1 MTRGWGGDRTLAMY
15 RKPGAWA
22 RGPGVPGSP
31 RGSVG
36 RLAGSPAD
44 RARVPR
50 STVSEAETKSGADEF
65 SHIPSRP
72 RRPPLLTLLTLA
84 VAVFLIVRLRHDVR
98 YALSPS
104 QPTDLGQVTAL
115 ADRPLSRLPIN
126 RYVRLAGLP
135 ERESAV
141 ILDPRGS
148 WEFSQLFR
156 LHGAR
161 GRFFVRR
168 AGDPLPPAL
177 AERDVFT
184 GRLMRFSDLSFAGSI
199 AHHFAERV
207 KATHFFPARE
217 LAAALGRP
225 ARSLVVKDVGG
236 DSVTLGPGDR
246 LAFDVLTPGS
256 YQIDMPRLRF
266 AQRGQAEGAVQT
278 AGGRV
283 LSARETPEA
292 WALTVAL
299 PDAIRDRA
307 LTALADLDRDVRFR
321 AARETIERSPGEVQ
335 ATPEGFALGQ
345 PGGGTV
351 PFERVAAI
359 RTFTTVRVPED
370 ALLLLEGEVPRSQL
384 KAVII
389 LAVLVAFGTVSL
401 LALRRPS

>member
-1 MTRGWGGDRTLAMY
+1 MGKGWL
-15 RKPGAWA
+15 GA
-22 RGPGVPGSP
+22 G
-31 RGSVG
+31 
-36 RLAGSPAD
+36 

-50 STVSEAETKSGADEF
+50 STVSEAETKSRADEF

-104 QPTDLGQVTAL
+104 VPTDLGRATTAL
-115 ADRPLSRLPIN
+115 ADRPLDRLPIN

-168 AGDPLPPAL
+168 SEDPLPPAL

-184 GRLMRFSDLSFAGSI
+184 GRLMLFSDLSFAGSI
-199 AHHFAERV
+199 ARHFAERV
-207 KATHFFPARE
+207 QATHFFPPRE
-217 LAAALGRP
+217 LAAVLGRP
-225 ARSLVVKDVGG
+225 ARPLVVKDVGG
-236 DSVTLGPGDR
+236 QPVTLAPGDR

-256 YQIDMPRLRF
+256 YQVELPRIRF
-266 AQRGQAEGAVQT
+266 AQRGQAESAAQA

-283 LSARETPEA
+283 LSGREAPEA
-292 WALTVAL
+292 WVLTLAL
-299 PDAIRDRA
+299 PDTIRDRA

-321 AARETIERSPGEVQ
+321 AARQTIELAAGEVQ

-345 PGGGTV
+345 AGGGTV

-370 ALLLLEGEVPRSQL
+370 AVLLLEGEAPRSQL

-401 LALRRPS
+401 LGLRRPS